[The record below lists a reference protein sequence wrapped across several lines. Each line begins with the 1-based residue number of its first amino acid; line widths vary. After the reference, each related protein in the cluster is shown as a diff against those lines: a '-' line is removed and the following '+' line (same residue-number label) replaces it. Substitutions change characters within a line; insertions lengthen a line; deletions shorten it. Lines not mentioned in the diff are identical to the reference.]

1 MFSKSMLVLMFFVV
15 GFFIGMIC
23 FIVTS
28 RNSRI
33 PDVVTMSE
41 TEKTSVLIDS
51 LISQTKAKK
60 INWTVRFDSDEP
72 KFSTKYKNTRFYL
85 YSYSTNVC
93 LVISFMDT
101 KTIVVKA
108 TEYETLNNLLT
119 EVKTITDYDTKKLH
133 ANKDIQHQFDLLV
146 QALVNKK

>member
-15 GFFIGMIC
+15 GFFIGIIC

-60 INWTVRFDSDEP
+60 IKWTVRFDSDEP
-72 KFSTKYKNTRFYL
+72 NFSTQYKNTRFSL
-85 YSYSTNVC
+85 YNYSTGAC
-93 LVISFMDT
+93 LVISSIGA
-101 KTIVVKA
+101 KTIVVRA
-108 TEYETLNNLLT
+108 FEYETLNSLLT
-119 EVKTITDYDTKKLH
+119 EVKTVTDYDTKKLH
-133 ANKDIQHQFDLLV
+133 ADKAMQHQFDLLV